1 MIKEDVMN
9 HNKKKNRVSQYW
21 TDLSLYRCVTLALM
35 ISGVILLL
43 DINGLPTL
51 WLEEYGRESVV
62 TVIALGFVLFL
73 VVMLKRH
80 CLAWIKIPCQNIGD
94 EMILSIML
102 CCLIIGIFELIF
114 SSLYMYKRVLLV
126 LGVFISLILILVHY
140 FLCRKREK
148 SIEKSVDEKTDL
160 IQLLEG
166 KVKHSKLPITFA
178 ETASDLD
185 LLGREGL
192 VNVICDSI
200 RSCSPDHVYVIG
212 IKGAWGSGKT
222 TIINIVKKNI
232 MEKEKDL
239 IVIDDFDPWIFG
251 TQEALLTAMYDEIL
265 LKTGIKY
272 GSYSRR
278 IMVNQLMETVTNHN
292 EWSGIFSNLINV
304 EQCDYEAVKQL
315 KVDIAN
321 YLGRLDKKV
330 VFIID
335 NIDRVESDNI
345 LFLFKLIGSVFNF
358 PNVVYLLAYDDKRI
372 QEVFADVNKI
382 NPKYIEKIVQQEITI
397 PDISDE
403 RMEIIC
409 RNCIEKVLYY
419 YGVDKEQMIQYVI
432 LEKCICRVVT
442 NLRQLKRLLNSAF
455 ISVFLYDNILYKP
468 HLLAIETI
476 KFFEPSL
483 YEIIKNNWR
492 YFISQDYSL
501 FEEIALQRMD
511 RKKFNETGKIFFGE
525 LFEKYGIYKDLLA
538 EMFPYVKRYRDGIEL
553 QSEYVG
559 YDDSLKHGAIP
570 SIASA
575 KYFGLYFSYDTNDYV
590 RTLSDVDKFIKK
602 INDMSKNRIPSAT
615 EESILRMKKEEHD
628 EWFVL
633 FQNKIKELHENVW
646 IGVATGICKSMDWID
661 KSRKFA
667 FGSADQRALVVV
679 TQLLKG
685 AETNEIKEFIGNCA
699 ENYNIRLLDEICSNC
714 ASFIKNGDNGY
725 EKLQSIMKEEY
736 EALCEKII
744 TQKID
749 LYEDPIYQRKK
760 IWSLYRAYSD
770 KEIVH
775 KYMRE
780 VIKPTNLFRILS
792 DMVRESVGTGG
803 YGYWVKENY
812 IIDLFGE
819 KESFQ
824 FMVEKAV
831 PTNETE
837 EFLLKLWNRMQ
848 NGEKDYW
855 GEDDYHSPIPVNLEL

>member
-1 MIKEDVMN
+1 MK

-21 TDLSLYRCVTLALM
+21 TELSLYRCVTLALI

-62 TVIALGFVLFL
+62 TVIALAFVLFL
-73 VVMLKRH
+73 VVMVKRH

-102 CCLIIGIFELIF
+102 CCLIIGSFELIF
-114 SSLYMYKRVLLV
+114 SSLYMYKRVLLA
-126 LGVFISLILILVHY
+126 LGLFISLILILMHY

-166 KVKHSKLPITFA
+166 KVKHSDLPITFA

-278 IMVNQLMETVTNHN
+278 IMVNKLMETVTNHN

-315 KVDIAN
+315 KADIAN
-321 YLGRLDKKV
+321 YLSRLDKKV

-409 RNCIEKVLYY
+409 RNCIEKVLHY
-419 YGVDKEQMIQYVI
+419 YGVEKEQMTEYVI

-455 ISVFLYDNILYKP
+455 VSVFWYDNILYKP

-483 YEIIKNNWR
+483 YEMIKNNWR
-492 YFISQDYSL
+492 YFISQDYWL
-501 FEEIALQRMD
+501 WDEIAWQRMD

-553 QSEYVG
+553 QPEYAG

-646 IGVATGICKSMDWID
+646 LGVATGICKSMDWID

-679 TQLLKG
+679 TKLLKG

-725 EKLQSIMKEEY
+725 EKLQ
-736 EALCEKII
+736 A
-744 TQKID
+744 TV
-749 LYEDPIYQRKK
+749 
-760 IWSLYRAYSD
+760 D
-770 KEIVH
+770 KG
-775 KYMRE
+775 
-780 VIKPTNLFRILS
+780 L
-792 DMVRESVGTGG
+792 
-803 YGYWVKENY
+803 
-812 IIDLFGE
+812 
-819 KESFQ
+819 Q
-824 FMVEKAV
+824 AV
-831 PTNETE
+831 
-837 EFLLKLWNRMQ
+837 
-848 NGEKDYW
+848 
-855 GEDDYHSPIPVNLEL
+855 

>member
-9 HNKKKNRVSQYW
+9 HNKKKNRASQYW
-21 TDLSLYRCVTLALM
+21 TDFSLYRCVILALI

-62 TVIALGFVLFL
+62 TVIALAFVMFF
-73 VVMLKRH
+73 VVMVKRH

-102 CCLIIGIFELIF
+102 CCLIIGSFELIF
-114 SSLYMYKRVLLV
+114 SSLYMYKLVLLA
-126 LGVFISLILILVHY
+126 LGLFISLILILVHY

-166 KVKHSKLPITFA
+166 KVKHSDLPITFA

-222 TIINIVKKNI
+222 SIINIVKKNI
-232 MEKEKDL
+232 RENEKDL

-251 TQEALLTAMYDEIL
+251 TQESLLTAMYDEIL

-278 IMVNQLMETVTNHN
+278 IMVNKLMETVTNHN

-315 KVDIAN
+315 KADIAN
-321 YLGRLDKKV
+321 YLSRLDKKV

-382 NPKYIEKIVQQEITI
+382 NPKYIEKIVQQEIAI

-403 RMEIIC
+403 RMETIC

-419 YGVDKEQMIQYVI
+419 YGVDKEQMIEYVI

-455 ISVFLYDNILYKP
+455 VSVFWYDNILYKP

-476 KFFEPSL
+476 KFFEPLL
-483 YEIIKNNWR
+483 YDIIKNNSI
-492 YFISQDYSL
+492 YFVSQDYWI
-501 FEEIALQRMD
+501 FEKNPLGRMD
-511 RKKFNETGKIFFGE
+511 RKNFNSTGNLFFKQ
-525 LFEKYGIYKDLLA
+525 LFEKYGEYEELLA
-538 EMFPYVKRYRDGIEL
+538 ELFPYVKRYRSGMEM
-553 QSEYVG
+553 QPEYIG
-559 YDDSLKHGAIP
+559 DDASFKHGSIV
-570 SIASA
+570 SIASV
-575 KYFGLYFSYDTNDYV
+575 KYFDLYFSYDKNDYA
-590 RTLSDVDKFIKK
+590 RILSNVDKFIEEV
-602 INDMSKNRIPSAT
+602 NNVGENRISCVT
-615 EESILRMKKEEHD
+615 QKNILNMKKEEYD

-633 FQNKIKELHENVW
+633 LENKMVELHENVW
-646 IGVATGICKSMDWID
+646 GGVATGICKSMDWTD
-661 KSRKFA
+661 KNSKLT
-667 FGSADQRALVVV
+667 FGSDDERALLIV
-679 TQLLKG
+679 THLIKG
-685 AETNEIKEFIGNCA
+685 LEETEMNKIIEDCA
-699 ENYNIRLLDEICSNC
+699 KNHNIRLLNKIYSNC
-714 ASFIKNGDNGY
+714 ISFIKNGDSSY
-725 EKLQSIMKEEY
+725 EKLKSIAKEKY
-736 EALCEKII
+736 EELCEEII
-744 TQKID
+744 EQKID
-749 LYEDPIYQRKK
+749 LYDNNIYQREKV
-760 IWSLYRAYSD
+760 WSLYRAYSD

-780 VIKPTNLFRILS
+780 VIRPTNLFRILG
-792 DMVRESVGTGG
+792 DMVCESVGEKG
-803 YGYWVKENY
+803 YGYMMKEKRVK
-812 IIDLFGE
+812 DLLGE
-819 KESFQ
+819 KEAFQ
-824 FMVEKAV
+824 SMIERVM

-837 EFLLKLWNRMQ
+837 EFLLNLWNRMQ
-848 NGEKDYW
+848 NVEKDH
-855 GEDDYHSPIPVNLEL
+855 GEEEEYYSSTPISLEL